1 MLYFNL
7 HRRSSR
13 ELLTSD
19 LIRQVQANDSSA
31 ILTLLDIFESEIS
44 KNSYR
49 ELYDEWGNPAAV
61 VFDED
66 IASQLKII
74 LIDAFKKIKL
84 T

>member
-1 MLYFNL
+1 MFF
-7 HRRSSR
+7 
-13 ELLTSD
+13 
-19 LIRQVQANDSSA
+19 
-31 ILTLLDIFESEIS
+31 FESEIS

-49 ELYDEWGNPAAV
+49 KLYDEWGNPVAV

-84 T
+84 LKFLSNLVILNALE